1 MEKTPKTKSNPE
13 SEIEIDGDHLTI
25 DQVVQV
31 ARHHAKVTL
40 ASQARNALTQS
51 AKKIQDLVS
60 KDNPIYGINTG
71 FGPLRDEKIDRTQVE
86 TLQINLIRSHAVGT
100 GNPFPEEIVRA
111 AMLIRANTIAKAHS
125 GARPLILETLL
136 HMLNKGVTPVVPE
149 KGSVGASGDLAPL
162 SHLTLVLMGEGE
174 AYYNKERM
182 SGKKAMEKAGITPI
196 TLKAKEGL
204 AVNNGATFSAAIA
217 ALAVADAEALVETA
231 LLTASLNFEAL
242 KVTSKAFDKK
252 IHELR
257 PHTGQ
262 IHAAAFIRGCIT
274 GSDLIDSIPK
284 KVQDDYSVRC
294 TPQVIGA
301 SIDTIN
307 HIKTIVKTEINSV
320 TDNPIIIQGQPI
332 SGGNFHGQPIALT
345 MDFLGIAVAEIG
357 NISERRTAKLLDTH
371 HSDGL
376 PIFLIPK
383 GKAGLNSGF
392 MMVQYTQAALVSEN
406 KVLTHPASVDSIP
419 TSANAEDHVSM
430 STIAARKAREIIAN
444 VETIVGIELLCAA
457 QGIDLRKNEG
467 FTGSLGKK
475 THKIYKIIRKE
486 IPFLEK
492 DRYLHPD
499 IKKIHT
505 MVHTRVL
512 QNALTQITP
521 PAGKP

>member
-1 MEKTPKTKSNPE
+1 MEPKTKPKSTQTPE
-13 SEIEIDGDHLTI
+13 SEIEIDGHHLTI
-25 DQVVQV
+25 DHVVKV

-40 ASQARNALTQS
+40 APTARKALTQS
-51 AKKIQDLVS
+51 AKTVQTLVT
-60 KDNPIYGINTG
+60 KDQPIYGINTG
-71 FGPLRDEKIDRTQVE
+71 FGPLRDEKIDRTRVE

-100 GNPFPEEIVRA
+100 GNPFPQEVVRA

-125 GARPLILETLL
+125 GARPIIVETLL

-174 AYYNKERM
+174 AYYKKEKM
-182 SGKKAMEKAGITPI
+182 SGKKAMEKAGIEPI

-217 ALAVADAEALVETA
+217 ALAVADAEALVTTA
-231 LLTASLNFEAL
+231 LLAASLNFEAL
-242 KVTSKAFDKK
+242 KVTSKAFDKR

-257 PHTGQ
+257 PYTGQ
-262 IHAAAFIRGCIT
+262 IHAAAFIRESIA
-274 GSDLIDSIPK
+274 GSDLVDSIPK

-294 TPQVIGA
+294 APQVIGA

-307 HIKTIVKTEINSV
+307 YVKTIVKTEINSV
-320 TDNPIIIQGQPI
+320 TDNPIIIQGHPI
-332 SGGNFHGQPIALT
+332 SGGNFHGQPIALV
-345 MDFLGIAVAEIG
+345 MDFLKIAVAEIG

-406 KVLTHPASVDSIP
+406 KVLAHPASVDSIP

-430 STIAARKAREIIAN
+430 STIAARKARDIITN

-467 FTGSLGKK
+467 FTGNLGKK
-475 THKIYKIIRKE
+475 TLKVYQTIRNE
-486 IPFLEK
+486 IPFLKE
-492 DRYLHPD
+492 DRYLYPD
-499 IKKIHT
+499 IQKIYT
-505 MVHTRVL
+505 MVHTR
-512 QNALTQITP
+512 AFHSE
-521 PAGKP
+521 

>member
-1 MEKTPKTKSNPE
+1 MESNSKPKSESAQNPDI
-13 SEIEIDGDHLTI
+13 EIEIDGDHLTI
-25 DQVVQV
+25 EQVVQV
-31 ARHHAKVTL
+31 ACHHKKVTL
-40 ASQARNALTQS
+40 APKAREALTQS
-51 AKKIQDLVS
+51 AKTIQTLVT
-60 KDNPIYGINTG
+60 KEKPIYGINTG

-100 GNPFPEEIVRA
+100 GPPFPQEVVRA

-125 GARPLILETLL
+125 GARSIIVETLL
-136 HMLNKGVTPVVPE
+136 HMLNKGVTPFVPE

-162 SHLTLVLMGEGE
+162 SHLALVLMGEGE
-174 AYYNKERM
+174 AYYNGEKI
-182 SGKKAMEKAGITPI
+182 SGKKALEKAGINTI

-204 AVNNGATFSAAIA
+204 AINNGATFSAAIA
-217 ALAVADAEALVETA
+217 ALAVADAENLVTTT
-231 LLTASLNFEAL
+231 LLAASLNFEAL
-242 KVTSKAFDKK
+242 KVTSKAFDKR

-262 IHAAAFIRGCIT
+262 VQSAAFIRECIA
-274 GSDLIDSIPK
+274 GSDLIDSISQ

-307 HIKTIVKTEINSV
+307 YVKSIVETEINSV
-320 TDNPIIIQGQPI
+320 TDNPIIIEGTPI
-332 SGGNFHGQPIALT
+332 SGGNFHGQPIALA

-357 NISERRTAKLLDTH
+357 NISERRTAKLLDKH

-383 GKAGLNSGF
+383 GKIGLNSGF

-406 KVLTHPASVDSIP
+406 KVLAHPASVDSIP

-430 STIAARKAREIIAN
+430 STIAARKAREIITN

-475 THKIYKIIRKE
+475 TFKVYQKIRKE
-486 IPFLEK
+486 IPFLKE
-492 DRYLHPD
+492 DRYLYPD
-499 IKKIHT
+499 IQKIYT
-505 MVHTRVL
+505 MVHTRVFRSD
-512 QNALTQITP
+512 Q
-521 PAGKP
+521 